1 MIKLITGPN
10 SQWHSKIMTK
20 IKYFLGILV
29 IIFILVS
36 ANHYFPFDLSKKAA
50 FTSRNISL
58 NTRGG
63 LLEPPKPI
71 QFKNPPIAPQ
81 LTSEYAGQEM
91 VKGKQSKIILARL
104 WVEISSRPL
113 LQEFFKNSDGII
125 IGIFKE
131 FRLNHL
137 SLMASKFIW
146 NSFVFLEKL
155 CCNLY
160 QRWQSSVPYLHFIS
174 VIIFRSEFCHRS
186 RWLWNSSRIL
196 IGIPLTKE
204 KKTAL
209 TIAP

>member
-58 NTRGG
+58 NTR
-63 LLEPPKPI
+63 EYTPKPI
-71 QFKNPPIAPQ
+71 KLKNPPIAPQ

-104 WVEISSRPL
+104 WVEIS
-113 LQEFFKNSDGII
+113 
-125 IGIFKE
+125 
-131 FRLNHL
+131 
-137 SLMASKFIW
+137 
-146 NSFVFLEKL
+146 
-155 CCNLY
+155 
-160 QRWQSSVPYLHFIS
+160 
-174 VIIFRSEFCHRS
+174 
-186 RWLWNSSRIL
+186 
-196 IGIPLTKE
+196 
-204 KKTAL
+204 
-209 TIAP
+209 

>member
-58 NTRGG
+58 NTREG

-81 LTSEYAGQEM
+81 LSSEYAGQEM
-91 VKGKQSKIILARL
+91 VKGKLKQNNTCKIMGRNQLKTAAPRI
-104 WVEISSRPL
+104 
-113 LQEFFKNSDGII
+113 LQEF
-125 IGIFKE
+125 
-131 FRLNHL
+131 
-137 SLMASKFIW
+137 
-146 NSFVFLEKL
+146 
-155 CCNLY
+155 
-160 QRWQSSVPYLHFIS
+160 
-174 VIIFRSEFCHRS
+174 
-186 RWLWNSSRIL
+186 
-196 IGIPLTKE
+196 
-204 KKTAL
+204 
-209 TIAP
+209 